1 LIVYDLSNTISLPSP
16 LLQTGDLIKY
26 TIGTN
31 TTPVGGLDVDQYYYV
46 NVLESTPTFVVALY
60 TTYRDAINDSDRV
73 ILFDIGS
80 GVNNVLN
87 VSARA
92 SCVSTSLP
100 IRENQITL
108 RFDRTT
114 YNSELTEWV
123 GGAFYGSFYA
133 GLYNNSERISITTLQ
148 L

>member
-1 LIVYDLSNTISLPSP
+1 M
-16 LLQTGDLIKY
+16 
-26 TIGTN
+26 
-31 TTPVGGLDVDQYYYV
+31 
-46 NVLESTPTFVVALY
+46 
-60 TTYRDAINDSDRV
+60 
-73 ILFDIGS
+73 LFDTGS
-80 GVNNVLN
+80 GVNNILS

-114 YNSELTEWV
+114 YNSELTEWY

-133 GLYNNSERISITTLQ
+133 GLYNNSERISSSSIGLQSTQPDIDTILASAAGAVFEIEDVTNVEVITWS
-148 L
+148 